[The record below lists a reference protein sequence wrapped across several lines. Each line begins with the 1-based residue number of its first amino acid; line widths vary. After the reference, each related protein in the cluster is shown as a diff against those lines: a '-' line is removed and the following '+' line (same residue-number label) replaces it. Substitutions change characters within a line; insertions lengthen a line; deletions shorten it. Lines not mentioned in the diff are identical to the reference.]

1 MFRIGLTGGIAS
13 GKTTV
18 CQIFSELGID
28 IFDADDI
35 ARELVQ
41 LDTPCYQQILEHFG
55 TDFLLADRTL
65 NRQQLRKHIFSD
77 SQAKA
82 TLEIIL
88 HPAIHTVLISRSAES
103 LSPYCILAIPLLV
116 ESQQSYPLNRII
128 LVDTPETLQLQRLC
142 KRDSLSLE
150 IAHTM
155 LSQQSSRV
163 DRLAIADDV
172 IRNDTKL
179 AHLKEQVLHLHQRYL
194 QLAKQD

>member
-1 MFRIGLTGGIAS
+1 MFRVGLTGGIAS

-41 LDTPCYQQILEHFG
+41 VDTPCYQQILEHFG

-65 NRQQLRKHIFSD
+65 NRQQLRTHIFSD
-77 SQAKA
+77 AQAKA
-82 TLEIIL
+82 TLENIL
-88 HPAIHTVLISRSAES
+88 HPAIHALLISRSADS

-142 KRDSLSLE
+142 ERDNLSPE
-150 IAHTM
+150 MARTM

-163 DRLAIADDV
+163 DRLAIADD
-172 IRNDTKL
+172 ILRNDIEL
-179 AHLKEQVLHLHQRYL
+179 NHLKEQVLYLHQRYL
-194 QLAKQD
+194 QLASQD

>member
-1 MFRIGLTGGIAS
+1 MFRVGLTGGIAS

-35 ARELVQ
+35 ARELVRV
-41 LDTPCYQQILEHFG
+41 DSPCYQQILEHFG
-55 TDFLLADRTL
+55 TGFLLADRTL
-65 NRQQLRKHIFSD
+65 NRQQLRTHIFSNV
-77 SQAKA
+77 QAKA
-82 TLEIIL
+82 TLENIL
-88 HPAIHTVLISRSAES
+88 HPAIHTVLISRSADS
-103 LSPYCILAIPLLV
+103 LAPYCILAIPLLV

-142 KRDSLSLE
+142 KRDSLSLK